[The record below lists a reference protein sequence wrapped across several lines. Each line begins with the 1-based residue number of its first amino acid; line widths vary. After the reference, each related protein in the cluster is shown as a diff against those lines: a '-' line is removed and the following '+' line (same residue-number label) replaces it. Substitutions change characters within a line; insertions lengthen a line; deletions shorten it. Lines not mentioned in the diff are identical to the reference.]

1 MSTPPFNE
9 QQLISL
15 LQRKEKEAVKLIYQ
29 RFGKA
34 LQGVVLQV
42 VRDEKIAEDV
52 LQESLVKI
60 WKKGPMYDPSKGRLF
75 TWLLNICR
83 NTAIDKVRSKSYRQS
98 KNIQTNDNYVPITA
112 SIAEYELAT
121 DHIGLKEIVERLDPK
136 YRTLIHLVYFGGRT
150 QSEAAKELE
159 LPLGTVK
166 TRLRSAIGILQTW
179 MKV

>member
-1 MSTPPFNE
+1 MIF
-9 QQLISL
+9 
-15 LQRKEKEAVKLIYQ
+15 QRY
-29 RFGKA
+29 GKA
-34 LQGVVLQV
+34 LQGVVLQI
-42 VRDEKIAEDV
+42 VRDQKIAEDV

-60 WKKGPMYDPSKGRLF
+60 WQKGPQYDPGKGRLF

-83 NTAIDKVRSKSYRQS
+83 NSAIDKIRSKSYRQTT
-98 KNIQTNDNYVPITA
+98 NIQTDGNYVPITA

-136 YRTLIHLVYFGGRT
+136 YRTLVNLVYFGGRT
-150 QSEAAKELE
+150 QKEASDELD

-166 TRLRSAIGILQTW
+166 TRLRTAIGILQTW